1 MRLGGVT
8 RGFTQGFANWELRS
22 KVAFG
27 LAILLLVVVLIIGGQ
42 LPAEQRSAVIIGVIG
57 LLVTMQGI
65 FLYANRNMVTPFTQA
80 QRLILGARYDEAISL
95 LENAGLETS
104 DAQTLTL
111 LGSAYRMAGR
121 VDESRQIL
129 TKALQ
134 MSPKHHFS
142 LYSFGR
148 TLMASGQYAEAEDA
162 FQRAIE
168 NGAPP
173 FAYVDLAEA
182 AYRANNPFDVA
193 PPDLGDQHVALMA
206 AYLQWRD
213 GQGEPPEAA
222 LIEAG
227 LPYWEKTAAR
237 FAHTP
242 YGPDVQR
249 DVDALRELTGNHKGH
264 L

>member
-1 MRLGGVT
+1 
-8 RGFTQGFANWELRS
+8 
-22 KVAFG
+22 
-27 LAILLLVVVLIIGGQ
+27 
-42 LPAEQRSAVIIGVIG
+42 
-57 LLVTMQGI
+57 MQGI

-80 QRLILGARYDEAISL
+80 QRLILDARYEDAISL
-95 LENAGLETS
+95 LEQTVSETS

-121 VDESRQIL
+121 IDESRQIL

-134 MSPKHHFS
+134 MSPKHHFP

-148 TLMASGQYAEAEDA
+148 TLLASGQYAEAEDA
-162 FQRAIE
+162 FRRAVT

-173 FAYVDLAEA
+173 FARVDMAEA
-182 AYRANNPFDVA
+182 AYRAGNSFEVDGHAESEP
-193 PPDLGDQHVALMA
+193 HVTLMA
-206 AYLQWRD
+206 SYLQWRS

-227 LPYWEKTAAR
+227 LPYWEKTAMR

-249 DVDALRELTGNHKGH
+249 DLDALQDFLRQS
-264 L
+264 

>member
-1 MRLGGVT
+1 MRLGGVA
-8 RGFTQGFANWELRS
+8 RSFTAGFANWEMRS
-22 KVAFG
+22 KLAFG
-27 LAILLLVVVLIIGGQ
+27 LAVILLVIVLIVGGR
-42 LPAEQRSAVIIGVIG
+42 LPAEARSAVVIGVIG

-80 QRLILGARYDEAISL
+80 QRLILDTRYDAAISL
-95 LENAGLETS
+95 LENAIS
-104 DAQTLTL
+104 DSSDTQTLTL

-121 VDESRQIL
+121 VGESRQTL

-148 TLMASGQYAEAEDA
+148 TLLASGQYAEAEDA

-168 NGAPP
+168 NGSPP
-173 FAYVDLAEA
+173 FAWIDLAEA
-182 AYRANNPFDVA
+182 AYRTGHRVEIEWPNVSEPHA
-193 PPDLGDQHVALMA
+193 ALMA
-206 AYLQWRD
+206 AYLQWRM
-213 GQGEPPEAA
+213 GQGKPPEPA
-222 LIEAG
+222 LLEAG

-237 FAHTP
+237 FAHTL
-242 YGPDVQR
+242 YGPDLQR
-249 DVDALRELTGNHKGH
+249 DVDALRELFATRKGR

>member
-1 MRLGGVT
+1 MRLGGVA
-8 RGFTQGFANWELRS
+8 RSFTQGFANWETRS
-22 KVAFG
+22 KLAFG
-27 LAILLLVVVLIIGGQ
+27 LAAVLLVVVFVVGGR
-42 LPAEQRSAVIIGVIG
+42 LPAEARSAVVIGVIG

-65 FLYANRNMVTPFTQA
+65 FLYANRNMVTPYTQA
-80 QRLILGARYDEAISL
+80 QRLILDARYEDAISL
-95 LENAGLETS
+95 LENSSAEPP

-148 TLMASGQYAEAEDA
+148 TLLASGQYAEAEDA
-162 FQRAIE
+162 FRRSVE

-173 FAYVDLAEA
+173 FARVDLAEA
-182 AYRANNPFDVA
+182 AYRAGRPFELEGA
-193 PPDLGDQHVALMA
+193 AASEPHVVLMA
-206 AYLQWRD
+206 SYLQWRT
-213 GQGEPPEAA
+213 GQGKPPETA

-249 DVDALRELTGNHKGH
+249 DIDALRDL
-264 L
+264 LRQS